1 MFTGTQE
8 IIGLWIAGM
17 LSVVIF
23 SFLYKDNPVYKVAE
37 HLFLGVALGYGIS
50 LYYWQNVFPQA
61 IGPLFY
67 PAEGAGRNYWV
78 LIPITLGLFV
88 LLRSVPKLAWLSRY
102 SFAVYIGGGVGI
114 QVPTVLAGTLM
125 PQLVDTMQPI
135 WSHDAGLTGIAFTWA
150 IISRLLILFGVFSVL
165 LYFFYSM
172 EHRGGVGAISRIGV
186 YFLMLGFGASFG
198 NTVMARVSLLIGRF
212 LFLLYDWW
220 GKGVMALFGHHG
232 A

>member
-23 SFLYKDNPVYKVAE
+23 SFLYKDNPVYKIAE
-37 HLFLGVALGYGIS
+37 HLFLGVALGYGMS

-61 IGPLFY
+61 ISPLFY
-67 PAEGAGRNYWV
+67 PADGAPRNYWV

-88 LLRSVPKLAWLSRY
+88 LLRSIPKLAWLSRY

-125 PQLVDTMQPI
+125 PQLVDTMQPL

-172 EHRGGVGAISRIGV
+172 EHRGGVGAVSRIGV

-220 GKGVMALFGHHG
+220 GKGVMALFGHH